1 MSMIA
6 MNASAATIFGGA
18 ASDVGDG
25 RHNDVVEINL
35 LLPSRWADEIIQLS
49 RERQQTVAQVLRSMI
64 GRALHE
70 SDPDR

>member
-6 MNASAATIFGGA
+6 MNAAAATIFGGA

-25 RHNDVVEINL
+25 RPHDVVEINL
-35 LLPSRWADEIIQLS
+35 LLPSQWADDLIQLS

-64 GRALHE
+64 GQALHE
-70 SDPDR
+70 GGAGQ